1 MPRACRLPAFT
12 MDTEQARA
20 SIRKLASMSPS
31 VAWAGH
37 ANPVRGDVVAQL
49 EHAASAT

>member
-1 MPRACRLPAFT
+1 VPLSAFT

-37 ANPVRGDVVAQL
+37 ADPARGDVVAQL